1 MTRGWRGIRTPGIP
15 INTSVFKTDSFNR
28 SDIHPLRPPLR
39 LRNRRKWLIYVI
51 ATLCLFLYDNMHLGC
66 CAPRGK
72 KEQESEERMIFQT
85 KRVIESRV
93 RLSFYP
99 CSAVLVHV
107 GTVDGSTDQLRDA
120 LKSMS
125 QCSQE

>member
-1 MTRGWRGIRTPGIP
+1 MIIC
-15 INTSVFKTDSFNR
+15 
-28 SDIHPLRPPLR
+28 
-39 LRNRRKWLIYVI
+39 
-51 ATLCLFLYDNMHLGC
+51 TLVAALP
-66 CAPRGK
+66 AGK